1 MNTNLAILAAFA
13 ALASSTAATAIE
25 ANTVSAA
32 TPVLAARDDASPRK
46 GFLGGVFGCGADGN
60 KQEIG
65 AAAGGALGAILGNR
79 IAGRG
84 SRTLG
89 TLLGGA
95 LGAAAGSAV
104 GCKLQKTDQQKA
116 ERALEDAVAGGKDQ
130 RWQSDETGA
139 SGTVEV
145 GQASGAALADIKF
158 AGGVEP
164 ASGYTRIGGTYVST
178 ANANLRA
185 APATSGKLLG
195 QLTTGQRVWVPASVT
210 GQPWMLVSQDGIS
223 KGYVSST
230 LLKKA
235 ATQTASGCK
244 MVKQTIDVPGSGAES
259 ETYQACKGSDG
270 NWVMTRV

>member
-1 MNTNLAILAAFA
+1 MHNRFAAIAAFA
-13 ALASSTAATAIE
+13 ALASSTAASAIG
-25 ANTVSAA
+25 AGSASPS
-32 TPVLAARDDASPRK
+32 TPVLAAQDSGTPRK
-46 GFLGGVFGCGADGN
+46 GFLGGVFGCSADGS

-89 TLLGGA
+89 TLIGGA

-116 ERALEDAVAGGKDQ
+116 ERALEDAVASGRDQ
-130 RWQSDETGA
+130 SWKSDETGA

-145 GQASGAALADIKF
+145 GQATGVALSDIRF
-158 AGGVEP
+158 ANGVEP
-164 ASGYTRIGGTYVST
+164 AAGYSKVGATYAAT

-185 APATSGKLLG
+185 SPTTSGKLLG
-195 QLTTGQRVWVPASVT
+195 QLATGQRVWVPASVT
-210 GQPWMLVSQDGIS
+210 GQPWLLVSQDGVA
-223 KGYVSST
+223 KGYVSSP

-244 MVKQTIDVPGSGAES
+244 MVKQTIDVPGSGPES
-259 ETYQACKGSDG
+259 ESYQACKGSDG